1 MTLNVQVNVS
11 SIQATVKKDIK
22 SITIDEALKDYALV
36 KQRLERIRKA
46 EELVKAIVLKPINEA
61 YTVEFVGYEIKSVR
75 KDKIVITL
83 AVKLSLNPFY
93 WNTYYD
99 IMNHLSEDCNNH
111 DARRVATKYTYYGD
125 RAGGDLKSAV
135 CLHRD
140 TAELFYAYRN
150 AQIIGFFNRPNK
162 GFAYYDVNDV
172 HFNLFSS
179 VVNHPACLSY
189 ITQKD
194 FEHLCP
200 LMRGSEEEDRIVL
213 DISSL
218 PYATN
223 GFLIDPNKGITL
235 NKDIVTKNPE
245 FIKALKYLKFSI
257 RSDGYKKA
265 EIGEVFGGG
274 HEFLQWEIV
283 R

>member
-1 MTLNVQVNVS
+1 
-11 SIQATVKKDIK
+11 
-22 SITIDEALKDYALV
+22 
-36 KQRLERIRKA
+36 
-46 EELVKAIVLKPINEA
+46 
-61 YTVEFVGYEIKSVR
+61 
-75 KDKIVITL
+75 
-83 AVKLSLNPFY
+83 
-93 WNTYYD
+93 
-99 IMNHLSEDCNNH
+99 
-111 DARRVATKYTYYGD
+111 
-125 RAGGDLKSAV
+125 
-135 CLHRD
+135 
-140 TAELFYAYRN
+140 
-150 AQIIGFFNRPNK
+150 
-162 GFAYYDVNDV
+162 
-172 HFNLFSS
+172 
-179 VVNHPACLSY
+179 
-189 ITQKD
+189 
-194 FEHLCP
+194 
-200 LMRGSEEEDRIVL
+200 MRGSEEEDRIVL